1 MHRIQLESEADE
13 RKRQD
18 EIRIKQLNE
27 KLYVDVWMILY
38 VYSKSNKK
46 LKLPSR
52 YISMLWF
59 INLAWETEK
68 SRLCIRILG
77 LSRLLQI

>member
-27 KLYVDVWMILY
+27 KLYANVNVILY
-38 VYSKSNKK
+38 IYSKSNKK

-52 YISMLWF
+52 
-59 INLAWETEK
+59 
-68 SRLCIRILG
+68 
-77 LSRLLQI
+77 